1 MDKTLIDLD
10 ALINLSKL
18 DWEAVKSQYA
28 GKTPNELAHIIGN
41 LFGYNVIT
49 FDEIKAGEPDFE
61 KIPFSQC
68 CSKGCVPQKN
78 PEERVI
84 LFNPFDRE
92 LINWVHYYLPN
103 HSILIA
109 AETDLKSYLHWCES
123 ELRMLTDIVSDSPH
137 AADQDNYVVNLSLSS
152 VTEDQNLTVRT
163 LNSTLYD
170 ALSLSA
176 SDIHLEC
183 NEIGMAIRFRIDG
196 SLVQVGFLENLEI
209 SRQIIARVKILSNLD
224 TTEQRIPQD
233 GRLRACIKGETV
245 DFRVSIMPNHFGEDA
260 VLRILDKRGFK
271 SNQSGISLKSLGLA
285 PEIIDIIRILGSRP
299 YGMFLVTGPTGSGKT
314 TTLYASLTEITNSE
328 QKIITIEDP
337 VEYRLKGVLQI
348 PVNEKK
354 GLTFAKGLRSILR
367 HDPDII
373 MVGEIRDKETA
384 QIAIQAS
391 LTGHLVLTTVHANNI
406 FDVLSRL
413 LHMGIDAYNLAT
425 ALNGMIGQ
433 RLVKSLCPQCK
444 QPYTPE
450 EAELKQIGLSIDDIS
465 CPLYKSTGCSQCRG
479 SGYRGRYALA
489 EGIILNDHIRDLIIN
504 RAPISELKQAAKENR
519 FLSMKTMAIKALNSG
534 NTTIREISRVY

>member
-1 MDKTLIDLD
+1 MIIDLD
-10 ALINLSKL
+10 ELMNLSKL
-18 DWEAVKSQYA
+18 DWESINSQYTSKDA
-28 GKTPNELAHIIGN
+28 NEFAYNIGN
-41 LFGYNVIT
+41 LFGYKVIV
-49 FDEIKAGEPDFE
+49 FNDIKTGEPDFE

-68 CSKGCVPQKN
+68 CSKGCIPQKA
-78 PEERVI
+78 PEKRLI

-92 LINWVHYYLPN
+92 LINWVHYYLPDY
-103 HSILIA
+103 SILIA
-109 AETDLKSYLHWCES
+109 SETDLRSYLHWCES
-123 ELRMLTDIVSDSPH
+123 ELRILTDIVSDSPH
-137 AADQDNYVVNLSLSS
+137 ATDQDSYVVNLSLSS

-176 SDIHLEC
+176 SDIHLES
-183 NEIGMAIRFRIDG
+183 NESGMTIRFRIDG
-196 SLVQVGFLENLEI
+196 SLIQVGFLENLEI
-209 SRQIIARVKILSNLD
+209 SRQMIARVKILSNLD

-233 GRLRACIKGETV
+233 GRLRACVKGENV

-271 SNQSGISLKSLGLA
+271 SNQSGISLKSLGLET
-285 PEIIDIIRILGSRP
+285 EIIDIINILGSRP

-314 TTLYASLTEITNSE
+314 TTLYASLTEIANSE

-373 MVGEIRDKETA
+373 MVGEIRDQETA
-384 QIAIQAS
+384 QIAIQAA

-413 LHMGIDAYNLAT
+413 LHMGIDSYSLAT

-433 RLVKSLCPQCK
+433 RLVKHLCPQCK
-444 QPYTPE
+444 QLYIPE
-450 EAELKQIGLSIDDIS
+450 ETELEQIGLSINDIS
-465 CPLYKSTGCSQCRG
+465 CPLYKSIGCNQCRG
-479 SGYRGRYALA
+479 SGYKGRYALA

-504 RAPISELKQAAKENR
+504 RASISELKLAAKENK
-519 FLSMKTMAIKALNSG
+519 FLSVRDMAIKALNSG
-534 NTTIREISRVY
+534 NTTIKEISRVF